1 MSRTRTEIP
10 FPRRWIRV
18 SRWVGVAVL
27 AAGLGA
33 AAGPPHI
40 PEKVPD
46 GLGES
51 EIIEML
57 KELRTDHA
65 LLRDVR
71 LRRMLRYADALVRR
85 YPDSSFREDAQ
96 LLKLTALSGLA
107 ATEAYYVPSLLEA
120 TQSIAREAPAGRLAD
135 ENAFFAIQAFV
146 YGARLEAMPKE
157 RMLAGIK
164 ERYEAFLVDH
174 PESPRVPLIMGSLV
188 RNAIRRE
195 KMDEARTWVDRME
208 SAFPG
213 ERITQRAAGELRRT
227 QSLNKPFTIE
237 YTGNAGPPIKT
248 ADYKGKVVVFHLW
261 TAWTDKG
268 VASLNPMARLYK
280 SRGSESLQLLSLN
293 LDRDSSRAKN
303 LVEMKH
309 LPWPQSFD
317 KLGLQSDIALAYGI
331 LRLPICFVIDQAG
344 VLRFVGDADQ
354 LVEQATGLLR
364 KGP

>member
-1 MSRTRTEIP
+1 
-10 FPRRWIRV
+10 V
-18 SRWVGVAVL
+18 VL
-27 AAGLGA
+27 AGGLRA
-33 AAGPPHI
+33 VAGPPPIPEHI
-40 PEKVPD
+40 PN

-51 EIIEML
+51 EIIQTL
-57 KELRTDHA
+57 KQLRTDHS
-65 LLRDVR
+65 LVRNVR
-71 LRRMLRYADALVRR
+71 LRRVLRYADALVDRF
-85 YPDSSFREDAQ
+85 PESSFREDAQ

-107 ATEAYYVPSLLEA
+107 ATDAYYVPSLIET
-120 TQSIAREAPAGRLAD
+120 TQAIARESPTGRLAD

-213 ERITQRAAGELRRT
+213 ETITRRAAGELRRT
-227 QSLNKPFTIE
+227 RSLNKPFSIE
-237 YTGNAGPPIKT
+237 HKGSAGPPIKT
-248 ADYKGKVVVFHLW
+248 ADYKGKVVVVHLW

-268 VASLNPMARLYK
+268 VASLNPMAKLYQ
-280 SRGSESLQLLSLN
+280 SGGSDSLQLLSLN

-309 LPWPQSFD
+309 LPWPQAFD

-331 LRLPICFVIDQAG
+331 LRLPICFVIDQTG

-364 KGP
+364 KSEGMRSAGG